1 MKEQLTSTLTRLLA
15 QTELVV
21 TEQQVEQLVT
31 LVTLLNKWNKAFN
44 LTSVR
49 DPLAMVGRHMVDSLV
64 VSPYLEGTRFID
76 VGTGPGLPGLPLA
89 IMNPDKEFVLLDS
102 LGKRIRFIRM
112 VIHHLGLTNVTAVES
127 RVEAYQ
133 PEQKFDGVLSRAFA
147 SLDDMVS
154 WCAHLLKSEGRFLA
168 LKGQYPEQELQSLP
182 AHLQLDKVYPLIV
195 PEQDGDRHLVV
206 LKQVSQPK

>member
-1 MKEQLTSTLTRLLA
+1 MKEQLTSILARLLA
-15 QTELVV
+15 QTELTV

-31 LVTLLNKWNKAFN
+31 LVTLLDKWNKAFN

-154 WCAHLLKSEGRFLA
+154 WCAHLPGYEGRFLA

-195 PEQDGDRHLVV
+195 PEQDGERHLVV
-206 LKQVSQPK
+206 LKQVSQSK